1 MKMKKKL
8 ILCLLAAVAVIAHA
22 ADYGQ
27 VARKATK
34 YFGEGEWASAQA
46 LYELMLAERPDSLDS
61 YAHAIVAS
69 ALMADTLRMTDLL
82 ERSSAHG
89 VGIYPLFER
98 VRELSYATGHAS
110 VYGDFM
116 SLAARE
122 MPWLSRPVDA
132 ALLNYYLFRA
142 DGPMIVEYAGRMHRG
157 LPRSTE
163 YLAALAQGYM
173 LCGDMEKAA
182 EQWLAVLEISPDD
195 YTSLLYL
202 GNYYADT
209 GDTERVRH
217 YLSQAYELRPTPYV
231 KERME

>member
-1 MKMKKKL
+1 MKNKL
-8 ILCLLAAVAVIAHA
+8 ILCLLAAVSVIAHA

-27 VARKATK
+27 VARKASK

-69 ALMADTLRMTDLL
+69 ALMTDTLRMTDLL

-98 VRELSYATGHAS
+98 VRELSFDTGHAS

-116 SLAARE
+116 SMAARE

-132 ALLNYYLFRA
+132 ALLNYYMLRA

-163 YLAALAQGYM
+163 YISAMAQGYM
-173 LCGDMEKAA
+173 LCGDMDKAV
-182 EQWLAVLEISPDD
+182 EQWQAVLEISPDD
-195 YTSLLYL
+195 YTTLLYL

-209 GDTERVRH
+209 GDMDKARQ
-217 YLSQAYELRPTPYV
+217 YLSKAYGLRPTPYV
-231 KERME
+231 KERLE